1 MAGGRRSRKTKKP
14 SPHFDTSVPATLSGP
29 MLGGGS
35 LAMKTC
41 SLLLDK
47 SCPRATVSC
56 SFLGRHKTQRG
67 LPARNAGF
75 GRWLGWRVCMRL
87 PVLVA
92 LAAMVAFSMSLKK
105 KSQGIHCISVFRRR
119 PRTGRVITQGGRAK
133 LTRQCLAIPRD
144 PAVKDMIT
152 KRNKELW
159 FFEPIATCASSL
171 RHHAPVEQYT
181 RPSRGDCLPHGI
193 SVHFQGPHFAP
204 DADPRGSVRFARC
217 DDDGPPRH
225 GTKSVLAEQPTL
237 EGKSP
242 SEMCHGRK
250 SGGASYKSS
259 PRCVMDERGIRPQ
272 TVVHSAF
279 EPFRK
284 ADRRCWLFSV
294 DKRI

>member
-105 KSQGIHCISVFRRR
+105 K
-119 PRTGRVITQGGRAK
+119 
-133 LTRQCLAIPRD
+133 
-144 PAVKDMIT
+144 
-152 KRNKELW
+152 E
-159 FFEPIATCASSL
+159 
-171 RHHAPVEQYT
+171 
-181 RPSRGDCLPHGI
+181 
-193 SVHFQGPHFAP
+193 
-204 DADPRGSVRFARC
+204 
-217 DDDGPPRH
+217 PRH
-225 GTKSVLAEQPTL
+225 SLYFCFPSAPKDRSSHHPGGEGQANATVLGHPAGPSCQRHDNEKEQ
-237 EGKSP
+237 
-242 SEMCHGRK
+242 R
-250 SGGASYKSS
+250 A
-259 PRCVMDERGIRPQ
+259 
-272 TVVHSAF
+272 VVF
-279 EPFRK
+279 
-284 ADRRCWLFSV
+284 
-294 DKRI
+294 